1 MPESQSIRALF
12 TAGMTREEFLD
23 KFAQMQAQKSNGDE
37 MSIFDDNIKAETI
50 GALFDEVDKNKDRKL
65 DNGEIYGENGL
76 QNYSKKDGENKFT
89 DDDIKSLYDK
99 TVKNISGRYG
109 TTDPQ
114 QLYEKAV
121 QSGDY
126 TQGFY
131 NKALSIQIDMLQDL
145 ITERQNDADVKI
157 KSIEQKMNDLIESSA
172 KVSAE
177 TKEEERKTYKKLKEN
192 EQKMKSATIRKA
204 DVENRQNQ
212 AQLSMNYLAK
222 RKEQGQEINEDEYND
237 YSDTYSSLS
246 NEFNVLSAEITESQ
260 QNVTAL
266 NKKMNDIRAK
276 AVSEDRS
283 LNRAM
288 KSLNR
293 ELDSERLSLTSD
305 LALYNSQI
313 GVLSSAKEYADTMMP
328 VDNDYTEAYDED
340 ASKYCKGAEELKD
353 MWMKKWTKALGGEA
367 KAKAKIDKL
376 GGQAFFNKVF
386 EVSQRLHCD
395 ANALMGVMNS
405 ESGVDP
411 SVGNAA
417 GGAAVGLVQFMP
429 RTAQALGTTSSALK
443 NMSAIKQLDYVEKMI
458 NYSKKVGGIS
468 SDQNID
474 SATLYTLVFLPAYA
488 KRDVLTARGHKFY
501 EHNRGLDLNNDGV
514 ISKADM
520 AARVRKFMA

>member
-37 MSIFDDNIKAETI
+37 MSIFDDNIKAETV
-50 GALFDEVDKNKDRKL
+50 GALFDEVDKNHDRKL
-65 DNGEIYGENGL
+65 DEDEIYGENGL
-76 QNYSKKDGENKFT
+76 QNYSKNDGENTFT

-114 QLYEKAV
+114 QLYERAV

-131 NKALSIQIDMLQDL
+131 NKALSIQIDMLEDL
-145 ITERQNDADVKI
+145 ITERQNDAEVKI
-157 KSIEQKMNDLIESSA
+157 KSIEQKMNDLIETSA

-177 TKEEERKTYKKLKEN
+177 TKEEERNTYKKLKEN
-192 EQKMKSATIRKA
+192 EQKLKIATVRKA

-212 AQLSMNYLAK
+212 AQLSMNYLAR
-222 RKEQGQEINEDEYND
+222 RKEQGQEIDENEYND
-237 YSDTYSSLS
+237 YSNSYSSLS
-246 NEFNVLSAEITESQ
+246 NELNVLSSEISGAQ

-266 NKKMNDIRAK
+266 NKKMADIRAK
-276 AVSEDRS
+276 AVSEDKS
-283 LNRAM
+283 LNRTM
-288 KSLNR
+288 KSLNS
-293 ELDSERLSLTSD
+293 ELESERLSLTSD
-305 LALYNSQI
+305 LAAYNSQI
-313 GVLSSAKEYADTMMP
+313 GVLSSAKEYADTMTP
-328 VDNDYTEAYDED
+328 VDDNYTEAYDED
-340 ASKYCKGAEELKD
+340 ASKYCQGAEELKD
-353 MWMKKWTKALGGEA
+353 MWMKKWTKTLGGEA
-367 KAKAKIDKL
+367 KAQAKIDKL

-386 EVSQRLHCD
+386 EISQRLHCD

-411 SVGNAA
+411 SVGNAD
-417 GGAAVGLVQFMP
+417 GGSAVGLIQFMP
-429 RTAQALGTTSSALK
+429 ATVRELGTTSAAIKS
-443 NMSAIKQLDYVEKMI
+443 MSAIKQLDYVEKMI
-458 NYSKKVGGIS
+458 NYSKKIGGIS
-468 SDQNID
+468 QDQNLD

-501 EHNRGLDLNNDGV
+501 EYNKGLDLNKDGV